1 MLQKAFAIMKFKGY
15 CSMEWAECQNEKTIG
30 QKAGNKRLKVENN
43 WNGVLGLQVTKLGG
57 QQELYNQ
64 KGN

>member
-1 MLQKAFAIMKFKGY
+1 
-15 CSMEWAECQNEKTIG
+15 MEWAECQNEKTIG

-43 WNGVLGLQVTKLGG
+43 WNGVLRLQVTKLGG